1 MQLDNVTAEI
11 RPRTS
16 YEAIDLGMAM
26 ARATGWR
33 MWAAW
38 FAATLP
44 VFLLCNFVAYRLGYM
59 WLGALFV
66 WWLKP
71 LFDRVPL
78 FVLSRGLFGD
88 EVGVFGAL
96 KALPGLWLRALPT
109 ALLLERLDMARS
121 LDLPVAQLEG
131 LGIFARGKRQR
142 LLQRNTRG
150 PGVLLSVV
158 CLGLEFALYMSAWA
172 LALMFVPFDYLP
184 ESYRALWAA
193 FMTHATPLHQFIN
206 NGVWYLA
213 ISAMEPLYV
222 GAGFALYLNRRT
234 ELEAWDVEIALRR
247 LAGRISAG
255 ARAAS
260 ILFAALGLACLCLM
274 ASGTARAEDAPAAS
288 TAPRAASTSHVVVA
302 LWPRPTGLP
311 DGAEQRFAANAGKAY
326 DQDPDLSP
334 HERRGYW
341 QYKDESPT
349 EKPKPLPSW
358 LEKLLKWFTTLRDY
372 IGTGISFIPW
382 FIGLVLL
389 GLAVRYRRWLLSL
402 FSGLGAG
409 TTGGRFDARVAVL
422 ADVDSLPVDVPA
434 AARSAWDKGDARG
447 ALSLLYRGGV
457 ARMQE
462 ISGRELPQGATEA
475 DCLREAGKLPGAAAD
490 TLRRVVRAWQYAA
503 YAHRL
508 PDPAVF
514 FGLLE
519 AWRGDLEAKA

>member
-1 MQLDNVTAEI
+1 MQLDKVTAEI

-78 FVLSRGLFGD
+78 FVLSQGLFGD
-88 EVGVFGAL
+88 EVGVRGTL

-109 ALLLERLDMARS
+109 ALLLERLDLARS

-142 LLQRNTRG
+142 MLQRNTRG
-150 PGVLLSVV
+150 PGVLLSVM
-158 CLGLEFALYMSAWA
+158 CLGLELALYMSAWV
-172 LALMFVPFDYLP
+172 LVLMFVPFDYLP

-213 ISAMEPLYV
+213 ISVMEPLYV

-234 ELEAWDVEIALRR
+234 ELEAWDLEIALRR
-247 LAGRISAG
+247 MAERISAD
-255 ARAAS
+255 AKAAS
-260 ILFAALGLACLCLM
+260 ILLAALSFACFCLM
-274 ASGTARAEDAPAAS
+274 APGPARAEDAPAAS
-288 TAPRAASTSHVVVA
+288 TAPPAASVSHVVVA
-302 LWPRPTGLP
+302 VWPRPAGLAE
-311 DGAEQRFAANAGKAY
+311 GAEQRFAANAGKAY
-326 DQDPDLSP
+326 DQDSDLSP
-334 HERRGYW
+334 HERHGYW
-341 QYKDESPT
+341 QYKEST
-349 EKPKPLPSW
+349 DPKSTPLPAW
-358 LEKLLKWFTTLRDY
+358 LEKVLKWFTTLRDY
-372 IGTGISFIPW
+372 LGTAVSFIPW
-382 FIGLVLL
+382 LIGLVLL

-402 FSGLGAG
+402 FTGLGAG
-409 TTGGRFDARVAVL
+409 TVGGRYEARLEVL
-422 ADVDSLPVDVPA
+422 ADAEALPKDVVV
-434 AARSAWDKGDARG
+434 AARRAWDEGDARG

-462 ISGRELPQGATEA
+462 FSGSELPQGATEA
-475 DCLREAGKLPGAAAD
+475 DCLREAGKLPGTAAD
-490 TLRRVVRAWQYAA
+490 TLRRVVRTWQYAA

-508 PDPAVF
+508 PDPAAF
-514 FGLLE
+514 SDLLD
-519 AWRGDLEAKA
+519 AWRVDLEVKT